1 MTAPTRRPGRPR
13 GAQQDPAVR
22 RAALLA
28 AAEDAIARYGATV
41 SMEQIA
47 ATADVSKA
55 TLYDNFDGKA
65 GLTEA
70 LLDRYGLR
78 VLEEFAAGMTVP
90 VTARQVVR
98 GGIEIF
104 VRAIESQPEMYRFIV
119 RNGDGGAVL
128 ADVAVPVAALISSEL
143 ARQGKDPIGADA
155 LAHATLGTVF
165 TATEWWGVDQT
176 PPREAFVDL
185 LVDYVWAGFTGAG
198 LEDTGEPVDLAA
210 VVQAIDAAMANAAA
224 HAPN

>member
-28 AAEDAIARYGATV
+28 AAEQAISLYGSTV

-70 LLDRYGLR
+70 LLDRYGVR
-78 VLEEFAAGMTVP
+78 VLQEFAAGMNALVTVQ
-90 VTARQVVR
+90 QVVR

-104 VRAIESQPEMYRFIV
+104 VRAIESQPEVYRFIA
-119 RNGDGGAVL
+119 RHGDGGAVI
-128 ADVAVPVAALISSEL
+128 ADVAVPVTALIRSEL
-143 ARQGKDPIGADA
+143 LRQGKDPVGADA
-155 LAHATLGTVF
+155 LAHATLGAVF
-165 TATEWWGVDQT
+165 GATEWWGLHQS

-185 LVDYVWAGFTGAG
+185 LVQYVWAGFTGAG
-198 LEDTGEPVDLAA
+198 LVDTGEPVDLAA
-210 VVQAIDAAMANAAA
+210 VSAAIEGAIDESLAK
-224 HAPN
+224 PL